1 MWVVQYI
8 NLCVITENAIPVDVY
23 FSSPIGVDIWAWGSK

>member
-8 NLCVITENAIPVDVY
+8 NLHVITQNVIPVDVY
-23 FSSPIGVDIWAWGSK
+23 FGSYIGVDI